1 MILREQW
8 EKPGR
13 GKIYISPASWS
24 WLNLSRDNP
33 SFSDVKVRRALL
45 HAIDR
50 EAMVQ
55 NLFKGE
61 KIVSDL
67 PLSRVRK
74 SYKKALT
81 TATLYKYDTEMGKKI
96 LVESGWKAGWDVVL
110 FYVYGGRV

>member
-8 EKPGR
+8 EKPGK
-13 GKIYISPASWS
+13 GKIHISPASWS

-33 SFSDVKVRRALL
+33 WLSDVKCARALL

-55 NLFKGE
+55 TVQGR
-61 KIVSDL
+61 KIVSHL

-74 SYKKALT
+74 SYKKALA
-81 TATLYKYDTEMGKKI
+81 TATLYKYDPETAKK
-96 LVESGWKAGWDVVL
+96 L
-110 FYVYGGRV
+110 R